1 MRPLRALRL
10 VARIK
15 QLERLRDEIQERRA
29 LRPTTQST
37 SLPSIGDL
45 PLLELVPRLS
55 PGNDAPAHLPWLI
68 DELELAIAPHEGQR
82 YRWFSVPPRHWK
94 TTTLVHAI
102 VKHLI
107 RHPTEMVLFITH
119 TDDYAKKVSREV
131 QKLALRAGLR
141 ISRSINRQDEWE
153 LETGGG
159 LVAKPIGAGI
169 AGRGFRLIVCDDPI
183 KGRDEAR
190 SKARRDAI
198 FEVIDDDVLTR
209 LSPDGTLFLVHTRW
223 HPDDPIGRFKKR
235 HDWQGKNI
243 PALAANDNGDED
255 ALLPDHWG
263 VPYLRGIRKAN
274 PQKFASLYQ
283 GEPILAG
290 EALFREPARYEWPS
304 GRPRSGYRVAY
315 GVDLAYSSRNI
326 GDWSVCIR
334 LIAVNTGDTEK
345 DPDSDDEREIWH
357 YYVTDVVR
365 KHVDAPSFALA
376 IKACYSQEPGP
387 MRWDRNTVEEGSAQ
401 FIKDALKRQGI
412 RPEQFKDVLAKGQP
426 VDRVQWIAEQ
436 WNLGRVLVPGRAEND
451 DTPLPDWVEDFVDE
465 LTTMTGIN
473 DAHDDQAVALA
484 SAFELL
490 KPPKVVRAYAKA
502 RAFRAGLPRARE

>member
-1 MRPLRALRL
+1 MRALRVL
-10 VARIK
+10 GKIK
-15 QLERLRDEIQERRA
+15 RLERVRDELAERRA
-29 LRPTTQST
+29 LQST
-37 SLPSIGDL
+37 VQSTELPSVARL

-55 PGNDAPAHLPWLI
+55 PGNDSPTHLGWLV

-102 VKHLI
+102 VKHLLA
-107 RHPTEMVLFITH
+107 HPTEFVLFITH

-131 QKLALRAGLR
+131 QKLALKAGLR
-141 ISRSINRQDEWE
+141 ISRTINRQDEWE

-235 HDWQGKNI
+235 DDWQGENI
-243 PALAANDNGDED
+243 AALSANDNGEEV
-255 ALLPDHWG
+255 ALLPKYWG
-263 VPYLRGIRKAN
+263 VPYLRGIRKSN
-274 PQKFASLYQ
+274 PYKFAALYQ
-283 GEPILAG
+283 GQPILPG
-290 EALFREPARYEWPS
+290 NALFHEPARFEWPDE
-304 GRPRSGYRVAY
+304 RPTSGYIVSY
-315 GVDLAYSSRNI
+315 GVDLAYSQRTV
-326 GDWSVCIR
+326 GDWSVCLR
-334 LIAVNTGDTEK
+334 LLRVDTGEFEE
-345 DPDSDDEREIWH
+345 DPETKRRDKIYL
-357 YYVTDVVR
+357 YYVVDVVR
-365 KHVDAPSFALA
+365 KHVDAPAFALT
-376 IKACYSQEPGP
+376 IKAMHSQEPGP

-401 FIKDALKRQGI
+401 FIKQKVPAFQD
-412 RPEQFKDVLAKGQP
+412 FLAKGDP
-426 VDRVQWIAEQ
+426 VQRVQRVSEQ
-436 WNLGRVLVPGRAEND
+436 WNLERVLVPGGENR
-451 DTPLPDWVEDFVDE
+451 PEWVDDFVDE
-465 LTTMTGIN
+465 LTTMTGVN

-484 SAFELL
+484 SAFAAIGAQTTLPEQ
-490 KPPKVVRAYAKA
+490 PKAPGSRWTGGG
-502 RAFRAGLPRARE
+502 RGFG